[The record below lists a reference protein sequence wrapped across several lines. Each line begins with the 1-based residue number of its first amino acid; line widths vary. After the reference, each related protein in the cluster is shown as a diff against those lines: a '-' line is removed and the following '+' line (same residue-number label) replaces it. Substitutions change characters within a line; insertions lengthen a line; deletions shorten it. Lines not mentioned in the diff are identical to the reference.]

1 MDVVEDAPEGPMR
14 AVVVGAGSI
23 GLRHTRVLSSL
34 GPEVEIVSRRDRP
47 TGLDEHVPVHRS
59 LNDALAAGS
68 VDHVVVATETA
79 DHLRTLVELADAGFS
94 GTVVVEKPL
103 TDRPADVPPLPFRA
117 CVVGYQLRLHPAV
130 LAARELMAGDSVLA
144 VHAQVGQHLADWRPG
159 RAVGDSASARVED
172 GGGVLRDLSHELD
185 LVLWLAGDWSRV
197 AAFGGRSGALGP
209 DVATDDRW
217 GILLELAGGATA
229 TVHLD
234 ALDHVGQRRMTLV
247 GQRTTVAI
255 DLIAGMVRTAGH
267 GTAART
273 VHAAP
278 EVGESARDALL
289 ADLHRAVLEGTTAGL
304 CSIAEGVEVVRLI
317 EAVERSARTGAAVL
331 RHEGAGAVR

>member
-1 MDVVEDAPEGPMR
+1 MR

-23 GLRHTRVLSSL
+23 GLRHQRVLAAL
-34 GPEVEIVSRRDRP
+34 GVATTIVSRRGRP
-47 TGLDEHVPVHRS
+47 PGVPDEVPVRS
-59 LNDALAAGS
+59 DLASALLESGP
-68 VDHVVVATETA
+68 DHVVVATETS
-79 DHLRTLVELADAGFS
+79 DHLRVVGELADAGFS

-103 TDRPADVPPLPFRA
+103 TDRPADVSPLPFRA

-247 GQRTTVAI
+247 GERTTVAI
-255 DLIAGMVRTAGH
+255 DLIAGTVRTAGR

-273 VHAAP
+273 AHAAP

-289 ADLHRAVLEGTTAGL
+289 ADLHRAVLEGSTEGL
-304 CSIAEGVEVVRLI
+304 CSIAAGVEVVRLI
-317 EAVERSARTGAAVL
+317 EAVERSAHTGAAVL
-331 RHEGAGAVR
+331 RHEVAGAVR